1 MKTTFIVG
9 RAGSGKSRM
18 ILDRIAK
25 REKAGLRSVLIVPDR
40 ATFETERA
48 LSERLGGGILYT
60 YVLSFTSLARR
71 VLSETGDTRALLSSQ
86 GRQML
91 VRRTVEENASA
102 LTAFS
107 RVAKRRG
114 FSEECDEIILRCKR
128 FSISPDELFSACEK
142 LPQQLSGKLHDFAL
156 IYEKTLENMSE
167 KYIDAEDLV
176 NSLIE
181 RLPKSSFRGAE
192 AFIDAPDSMSEQSFR
207 IISVLMEIMSG
218 VTIALRM
225 DTSEFCRDR
234 RLFEPDSA
242 AHLRLRDISREIG
255 SLLEFISLNEQHRLT
270 DPALRHLE
278 ANLFAFPAKTY
289 KGNADN
295 IELHTAGD
303 RLHEVM
309 AAAEEIRSAAKDG
322 LRYRDMAVIV
332 SDLEG
337 YANIIKRIFR
347 TFEIPFF
354 MDVKRP
360 VSSHPVSELLLA
372 ALRCVE
378 KGFSRVDFIRVI
390 KTDLAGVSVES
401 AERLENFILKYGI
414 NGKRFTEEFSAS
426 DFPSESEDMIEQ
438 IELARRT
445 AVTPLIELREKL
457 GGLSD
462 AKQRVEALF
471 DYMQRLEI
479 AQRLKE
485 NCEDL
490 AADGKMDSAREN
502 AQVYDTIIELLDQ
515 LYIILGNDR
524 IGLAKF
530 RSVVEEGLKSYSVG
544 IIPSTL
550 DRVFIGD
557 VDKSSV
563 QSFQFIQVLGVNEG
577 LLPKTKADN
586 SIINDADLSRLRK
599 LGLSVW
605 DSTESM
611 NRSENLRVYS
621 ALCMAT
627 ERLRLSY
634 CREIG
639 GSATIPSQL
648 IGKISEIF
656 PNCKRTNDIIDP
668 ISGSTDAA
676 AFTELTKRIRR
687 MIDTNGKASSPEN
700 AALYAHFAES
710 ADYSA
715 ALHAMDEAYFSDN
728 SPKPFGQTAAVRL
741 YGQHAS
747 GTATRLETFNQ
758 CPFRYYMQFGLGLRE
773 RDELKERAVERGSLI
788 HDALDRLMKSL
799 IEEQADYSQ
808 LTEEDIKARLRELL
822 PPLMAEHNNGIFLSS
837 ARMRAEFRRIVEL
850 LYTSGYALVH
860 QIAAGKFRPVGS
872 ELSFGRAGDAFPPLE
887 IETESGARFMV
898 CGIVD
903 RLDAFTCDEG
913 EYIRIIDY
921 KSGGVKFNFTELA
934 NGLRLQ
940 LPLYAAAME
949 AALSVENRTR
959 TAGFYYVHVSE
970 PNAEADTPEKLR
982 EEIQKAFKMNG
993 LTLRDDEVL
1002 LASDAEASGWSST
1015 IAGLRFLK
1023 DGGYSNSAPLADR
1036 AEMEETLN
1044 FAKRTAA
1051 NTLEAI
1057 MRGRAEVSPSRCN
1070 GRTACGYCPFISIC
1084 RFDTTAGSKYR
1095 SIRSVTADEFYKR

>member
-18 ILDRIAK
+18 IFDRIAE

-40 ATFETERA
+40 ATFESERA

-71 VLSETGDTRALLSSQ
+71 VLSETGDARALLSSQ

-91 VRRTVEENASA
+91 VRRTVEENASS

-128 FSISPDELFSACEK
+128 FSISPDELFSACEQ
-142 LPQQLSGKLHDFAL
+142 LPALFSGKLHDFAL

-181 RLPKSSFRGAE
+181 RLPESSFRGAE
-192 AFIDAPDSMSEQSFR
+192 AFIDAPDSMSEQSIR

-234 RLFEPDSA
+234 RLFEPDSTA
-242 AHLRLRDISREIG
+242 YMKLRDISREIG
-255 SLLEFISLNEQHRLT
+255 SPVEFISLGEQHRLT
-270 DPALRHLE
+270 DLALRHLE
-278 ANLFAFPAKTY
+278 TNLFAFPAKAY
-289 KGNADN
+289 KGSADN

-309 AAAEEIRSAAKDG
+309 AAAEELRMAAKNG
-322 LRYRDMAVIV
+322 LRYRDMAIIV

-337 YANIIKRIFR
+337 YANIIKRVFR
-347 TFEIPFF
+347 MFEIPFF

-390 KTDLAGVSVES
+390 KTDLAGVSIES

-414 NGKRFTEEFSAS
+414 NGRRLTEGFILS
-426 DFPSESEDMIEQ
+426 DFPNEREDILER
-438 IELARRT
+438 IELARYT
-445 AVTPLIELREKL
+445 AAAPLMELKEKL

-485 NCEDL
+485 NCEAL
-490 AADGKMDSAREN
+490 AAAGKLDSAREN
-502 AQVYDTIIELLDQ
+502 AQVYDTVIELLDQ
-515 LYIILGNDR
+515 LHIILGNDR
-524 IGLAKF
+524 IGLNKF
-530 RSVVEEGLKSYSVG
+530 RSVVEEGLKAYSVG

-563 QSFQFIQVLGVNEG
+563 QSFRFIQVLGVNDG

-586 SIINDADLSRLRK
+586 SIINDAELARLRK

-621 ALCMAT
+621 ALAMAT
-627 ERLRLSY
+627 DTLRLSY
-634 CREIG
+634 CKQIG
-639 GSATIPSQL
+639 GKTAIPSQI
-648 IGKISEIF
+648 IGKISDIF
-656 PNCKRTNDIIDP
+656 PNCKRTNGIIDP
-668 ISGSTDAA
+668 ILGSTDAA
-676 AFTELTKRIRR
+676 AFKELTKSIRIFLNT
-687 MIDTNGKASSPEN
+687 DGVNPAN

-728 SPKPFGQTAAVRL
+728 SPKAFGQTAAVRL
-741 YGQHAS
+741 YGQRAS

-773 RDELKERAVERGSLI
+773 RDELKERSQERGSLI
-788 HDALDRLMKSL
+788 HEALDRLMTAL
-799 IEEQADYSQ
+799 IEEQVDFSF
-808 LTEEDIKARLRELL
+808 LTEDDIKTRLRELL
-822 PPLMAEHNNGIFLSS
+822 PPIMAEHNNGIFLSS

-872 ELSFGRAGDAFPPLE
+872 ELSFGRTGDAFPPLE

-903 RLDAFTCDEG
+903 RLDAFGSDEG

-934 NGLRLQ
+934 NGLKLQ

-949 AALSVENRTR
+949 TALKVEKRAR
-959 TAGFYYVHVSE
+959 TAGFYYVHIAE
-970 PNAEADTPEKLR
+970 PNAEADTRDMLR

-993 LTLRDDEVL
+993 LTLRDEEVL
-1002 LASDAEASGWSST
+1002 AASDAEGSGWSST

-1023 DGGYSNSAPLADR
+1023 DGGFSKSASLAGS
-1036 AEMEETLN
+1036 AEMEKTLD

-1070 GRTACGYCPFISIC
+1070 GKTACTYCPFISIC
-1084 RFDTTAGSKYR
+1084 RFDTTAGSRYR
-1095 SIRSVTADEFYKR
+1095 SIRAVTADEFFERG